1 MKKYREMKRV
11 FILTFLLVSA
21 EMSAQ
26 DLIIKSD
33 GEEIKAKVLS
43 VEEHKVSYKKWTN
56 QNGPTYS
63 LNTDNIFMIKYEN
76 GEKDVFA
83 AKTEGKKTSTNS
95 DVATGY
101 IEKKPAA
108 DNAALINKYNPNV
121 EFNLKEKKSK
131 TRYSFP
137 IMGIEPSSIL
147 SNEDVEMNFVRKAA
161 PTKYGFVVLR
171 YYIEIKNKTNN
182 IIYVDKANSFR
193 TVNNVSTPFYDTKQ
207 VSVSTGGSS
216 GGSLGIGSIAGAL
229 GVGGVIG
236 DIAGGISV
244 GGGTSSSVSTTYT
257 QQRILAIPP
266 HSSAY
271 ISECIWDNYKGN
283 KWKQISDAETFKME
297 SKVPLSE
304 GQNLVYTTYDSPCKY
319 KYFIV
324 YSTSQD
330 FKAYSSVNANLF
342 VKYVISKP
350 TYKKR
355 KWYPFSIINEQN
367 TWENEQD
374 INQDI
379 NTTIPNFGTV
389 PSMIV
394 GVISRQ

>member
-1 MKKYREMKRV
+1 MEFDRLLKKYRKMKSA
-11 FILTFLLVSA
+11 FILTFLFVSA

-76 GEKDVFA
+76 GEKDVFT
-83 AKTEGKKTSTNS
+83 AKTDGKKTSTNS

-137 IMGIEPSSIL
+137 IMGVEPSSVL

-161 PTKYGFVVLR
+161 KSKYNLTVLR

-182 IIYVDKANSFR
+182 IIYIDKGNSFR
-193 TVNNVSTPFYDTKQ
+193 SVNNVSTPFYDTKQ
-207 VSVSTGGSS
+207 ISVSTGGGS
-216 GGSLGIGSIAGAL
+216 GGNLGLGAIAGAL

-236 DIAGGISV
+236 DIAGGVSI

-271 ISECIWDNYKGN
+271 ISEHKWDHSK
-283 KWKQISDAETFKME
+283 KWTQISEAEFFKVE
-297 SKVPLSE
+297 YKENLNK
-304 GQNLVYTTYDSPCKY
+304 GQCIEYTAANSPCKY

-324 YSTSQD
+324 YSTSPD
-330 FKAYSSVNANLF
+330 FKTYSSVNANLYAKYLIG
-342 VKYVISKP
+342 KYV
-350 TYKKR
+350 Y
-355 KWYPFSIINEQN
+355 
-367 TWENEQD
+367 
-374 INQDI
+374 
-379 NTTIPNFGTV
+379 TTSEGDSWIDEESLNIRHNNIIPNFESV

-394 GVISRQ
+394 GMTSYQ